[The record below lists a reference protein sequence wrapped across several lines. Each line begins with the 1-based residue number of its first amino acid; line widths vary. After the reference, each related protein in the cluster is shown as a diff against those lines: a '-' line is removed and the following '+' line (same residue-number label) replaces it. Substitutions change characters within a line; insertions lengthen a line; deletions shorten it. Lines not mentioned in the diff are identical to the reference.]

1 MRTTKTIEF
10 YNYGK
15 IVRTWN
21 NVIIN
26 KRIDSIYF
34 FTDEQNNPIEVS
46 GDVVITTHLSEEK
59 MSK

>member
-1 MRTTKTIEF
+1 MKTIEF

-15 IVRTWN
+15 IVRTWK

-34 FTDEQNNPIEVS
+34 FTDEHNNPIEVS
-46 GDVVITTHLSEEK
+46 GDVVITTHLSDER